1 MANEL
6 LYVPGI
12 GSRYY
17 YNATTAGTVTL
28 DKIGSGSFSSAVE
41 NGHPTITFNGKAFQ
55 FSIGSGMSGS
65 HTIEYWMTLT
75 GWSNTGTS
83 HQWGYIGSRSVS
95 CEVWR
100 PKPISAT
107 NNVNFQ
113 LDFLPYT
120 DPEDTSV
127 TLADQ
132 TTPVHVAEVFDT
144 SDSNYQLKLY
154 VNGTKVKEHYFQMP
168 WANTIVLG
176 GSVDAYGATALADAF
191 TGKISEF
198 LVSTGAKYTANFT
211 PARYTVD
218 KSALTKAGNPVENFT
233 APEIS
238 YLEVDD
244 IPYKIVV
251 AS

>member
-28 DKIGSGSFSSAVE
+28 NQIGSGSFSSALE

-65 HTIEYWMTLT
+65 HTIEYWLTLT

-83 HQWGYIGSRSVS
+83 HQWGYINNHNVIY
-95 CEVWR
+95 ELWR

-107 NNVNFQ
+107 NNINFQ
-113 LDFLPYT
+113 LDFET
-120 DPEDTSV
+120 SDPEDTNV

-154 VNGTKVKEHYFQMP
+154 VNGAKVKQHYFNMP

-176 GSVDAYGATALADAF
+176 GSVASYGATTLADAF

-198 LVSTGAKYTANFT
+198 LVSTGAKYTADFT
-211 PARYTVD
+211 PARATVD

>member
-28 DKIGSGSFSSAVE
+28 NQIGSGSFSSAVE
-41 NGHPTITFNGKAFQ
+41 NGHPTLTFNGKAFQ
-55 FSIGSGMSGS
+55 FTIGSGMSGS
-65 HTIEYWMTLT
+65 HTIEYWLSMPS
-75 GWSNTGTS
+75 WNNTGTS

-95 CEVWR
+95 YELWR
-100 PKPISAT
+100 PKPASGT

-113 LDFLPYT
+113 LDFEYP

-154 VNGTKVKEHYFQMP
+154 VNGTKVKQHYFNLP

-176 GSVDAYGATALADAF
+176 GSVSSYGATSLADAF

-198 LVSTGAKYTANFT
+198 LVSTGAKYTADFT
-211 PARYTVD
+211 PERATVD

-244 IPYKIVV
+244 IPYKIVA